1 MDDFVEYDATV
12 TVTFRFKLEAQ
23 DDYAAER
30 NAAIEW
36 QNNLYHSEIEDIWVE
51 MVEQDDSDEA
61 VGGDEEDE

>member
-23 DDYAAER
+23 DDESAER

-51 MVEQDDSDEA
+51 MIEDDSDEA
-61 VGGDEEDE
+61 IGGDDDE

>member
-1 MDDFVEYDATV
+1 MDDNVEYDATV

-23 DDYAAER
+23 DDYAAEK

-51 MVEQDDSDEA
+51 MIEDDSDEA
-61 VGGDEEDE
+61 VGGDEDE

>member
-12 TVTFRFKLEAQ
+12 TVTFRFKLDAQ
-23 DDYAAER
+23 DDESAER

-51 MVEQDDSDEA
+51 MIEEDDSDEA
-61 VGGDEEDE
+61 IGGDEDV

>member
-23 DDYAAER
+23 DDESAER

-51 MVEQDDSDEA
+51 MIEDDSDEA
-61 VGGDEEDE
+61 IGGDEDE

>member
-23 DDYAAER
+23 DDESAER

-51 MVEQDDSDEA
+51 MIEDDSDEA
-61 VGGDEEDE
+61 VGGDDDE

>member
-12 TVTFRFKLEAQ
+12 TVTFRFKLDAQ
-23 DDYAAER
+23 DDESAER

-51 MVEQDDSDEA
+51 MVEDESDDA
-61 VGGDEEDE
+61 IGGDEDE

>member
-23 DDYAAER
+23 DDVSAER

-51 MVEQDDSDEA
+51 MIEDDSDEA
-61 VGGDEEDE
+61 VGGDDDE

>member
-1 MDDFVEYDATV
+1 MDDNVEYDATV

-23 DDYAAER
+23 DDVSAER

-51 MVEQDDSDEA
+51 MIEDDSDESI
-61 VGGDEEDE
+61 GGDEDE

>member
-1 MDDFVEYDATV
+1 MDDNVEYDATV

-51 MVEQDDSDEA
+51 MIEDDSDESI
-61 VGGDEEDE
+61 GGDEDDS

>member
-12 TVTFRFKLEAQ
+12 SVTFRFKLDAL
-23 DDYAAER
+23 DDESAER

-51 MVEQDDSDEA
+51 MVEDESDDA
-61 VGGDEEDE
+61 IGGDEDE

>member
-1 MDDFVEYDATV
+1 MDDNVEYDATV

-23 DDYAAER
+23 DDTSAER

-51 MVEQDDSDEA
+51 MI
-61 VGGDEEDE
+61 EDESVGDDEDE

>member
-1 MDDFVEYDATV
+1 MDDNVEYDATV

-23 DDYAAER
+23 DDYAAEK

-51 MVEQDDSDEA
+51 MIEEEDDSDEA
-61 VGGDEEDE
+61 VGGDEDE

>member
-1 MDDFVEYDATV
+1 MDDNVEYDATV

-23 DDYAAER
+23 DDYAAEK

-51 MVEQDDSDEA
+51 MIEDDSDES
-61 VGGDEEDE
+61 VGGDEDE

>member
-12 TVTFRFKLEAQ
+12 TVTFRFKLDAQ
-23 DDYAAER
+23 DDESAER

>member
-1 MDDFVEYDATV
+1 MDDNVEYDATV

-51 MVEQDDSDEA
+51 MIEDDSDEA
-61 VGGDEEDE
+61 VGGDEDE

>member
-1 MDDFVEYDATV
+1 MDDNVEYDATV

-23 DDYAAER
+23 DDYAAEK

-51 MVEQDDSDEA
+51 MIEDDSDESI
-61 VGGDEEDE
+61 GGDEDE

>member
-12 TVTFRFKLEAQ
+12 SVTFRFKLNAL
-23 DDYAAER
+23 DDESAER

-51 MVEQDDSDEA
+51 MIEDESDDA
-61 VGGDEEDE
+61 IGGDEDE